1 MTLQRHW
8 RLILPG
14 AGALL
19 LISALGWGL
28 HNTLDKT
35 WINTTI
41 RGHGLSGE
49 LLFVITAALA
59 VAAGMSRQFISF
71 LSSYAFGLGFGF
83 ALALAASIAGCTL
96 SFYLARWLGRHW
108 VIQRYG
114 QKLKPIDD
122 FLRGHPF
129 TMTLIIRLF
138 PVGSNL
144 MVNLAAGVSAIPFWP
159 FLFGS
164 ALGYIPQTAV
174 FALIGSGITVN
185 SSLRIG
191 LGLGLFLMSGLL
203 GLSLYLRYQMNK
215 NQPFSR

>member
-1 MTLQRHW
+1 MNLQRPW

-19 LISALGWGL
+19 LISAVGWSL

-35 WINTTI
+35 WMDATI
-41 RGHGLSGE
+41 RGHGLAGE
-49 LLFVITAALA
+49 LLFLITAALA
-59 VAAGMSRQFISF
+59 VAAGMSRQLISF
-71 LSSYAFGLGFGF
+71 LGSYAFGLGPGFG
-83 ALALAASIAGCTL
+83 LALAASTAGCIL

-108 VIQRYG
+108 VIQHYG
-114 QKLKPIDD
+114 QKTKRIDD
-122 FLRGHPF
+122 FLHRHPF

-144 MVNLAAGVSAIPFWP
+144 MVNLAAGVSSIPFWP

-185 SSLRIG
+185 SSLRVG
-191 LGLGLFLMSGLL
+191 LGLGLFLISGLL
-203 GLSLYLRYQMNK
+203 GLSLYLRCQNK
-215 NQPFSR
+215 NQPSSQ